1 MKVGTIEY
9 KMSEKLAKSILKS
22 RKKSEMSIKPQ
33 DFLCRYVNA
42 SFGLKGNCVRV
53 ITNQE

>member
-9 KMSEKLAKSILKS
+9 KMSQEMAKKILKT
-22 RKKSEMSIKPQ
+22 RKPSEMGIKPQ

-42 SFGLKGNCVRV
+42 CFGLKGNCVKV